1 MQPTAFTLRA
11 RFILT
16 ITICLLLGPAVSAW
30 PGNEY
35 DPYERDILKGIP
47 VIQVMV
53 DPLEPDAE
61 RDGLTNTQLKTD
73 VEVRLRKAG
82 IRVASSGLFPVLRLI
97 VKELK
102 RSASEK
108 CVYALRLELLQ
119 EIALVR
125 NRSVS
130 FNAATWEY
138 SYLGEVGADKFSRT
152 VRDNVADMV
161 DHFINAY
168 LEYNPKP

>member
-1 MQPTAFTLRA
+1 MD
-11 RFILT
+11 
-16 ITICLLLGPAVSAW
+16 S
-30 PGNEY
+30 N
-35 DPYERDILKGIP
+35 
-47 VIQVMV
+47 
-53 DPLEPDAE
+53 AE
-61 RDGLTNTQLKTD
+61 RDGLTRDQLQTD

-82 IRVASSGLFPVLRLI
+82 IKVASSRLFPVLHLF

-119 EIALVR
+119 EITLVR

-130 FNAATWEY
+130 FLAATWDF

-161 DHFINAY
+161 DQFINAY
-168 LEYNPKP
+168 LEYNPKQ